1 MHVFTCECVH
11 AHRYLTPQGPPCLR
25 QRFLKSNRNLLVP
38 RQAAHQ
44 THQAIP
50 HLCIQRRPPRTRC
63 RAHGPACFLI
73 GLSSLDGHQHLGERR
88 REGGGAGRGRDR
100 ECMRVH
106 AREWAVLVGHSRG
119 RAPTRVQFP
128 PRTQEPTDSQSIKRA
143 PPTTAH
149 AHASAAPVIWTQF
162 PAPCPADPKTAVV
175 CSLAQAARPWLLLP
189 WPSSVI
195 VCVHACMHA
204 CMTYAWVCVSICIC
218 MCVHVYTHTCI
229 SIHLPP
235 PPSLSI
241 RHS

>member
-1 MHVFTCECVH
+1 
-11 AHRYLTPQGPPCLR
+11 
-25 QRFLKSNRNLLVP
+25 
-38 RQAAHQ
+38 
-44 THQAIP
+44 
-50 HLCIQRRPPRTRC
+50 
-63 RAHGPACFLI
+63 
-73 GLSSLDGHQHLGERR
+73 
-88 REGGGAGRGRDR
+88 
-100 ECMRVH
+100 MRVH

-189 WPSSVI
+189 WPPSVS

-235 PPSLSI
+235 PSFSLNQTLLISLC
-241 RHS
+241 RSDPLLRKNRNNTCKTRPALDSVDHTSRLCTLAFLPRLTPDSWRMRPVA

>member
-1 MHVFTCECVH
+1 MPPR
-11 AHRYLTPQGPPCLR
+11 ALPQIQPQPPCPPPGRAPNASSHTSPLHPAPPPPDP
-25 QRFLKSNRNLLVP
+25 LP
-38 RQAAHQ
+38 RSRSRVL
-44 THQAIP
+44 P
-50 HLCIQRRPPRTRC
+50 DRPVFVGRPPAPGRET
-63 RAHGPACFLI
+63 
-73 GLSSLDGHQHLGERR
+73 ER
-88 REGGGAGRGRDR
+88 GGGAGRGRDR

-189 WPSSVI
+189 WPSSVS